1 MPRIRGI
8 LRRRSI
14 STFCPRSVMS
24 ANSHRLTILS
34 PEEIDDLYSPPR
46 FTDKERELYFA
57 LEPTEREIATSKR
70 GAVGVYFILLLGYF
84 KAKRRFFDAALETV
98 EGDIQYIV
106 SRHFPDVRA
115 RLLQT
120 PSRPTIQS
128 LQNHVLEL
136 HQFRHWKPSLRDA
149 MVERLAHLAM
159 RSTQP
164 RYLLREALQYLERES
179 IVTPPYTVLQDI
191 VGEVVAGERTRL
203 TERLKKALTPAASIN
218 LDALLQADGFMYRI
232 SILKQD
238 LNDFSY
244 KALKEEVGRRQSF
257 QPLHTF
263 AQKFLLNAKISQESS
278 KYYASL
284 VMYYTVYKLQRMT
297 PLVARLYLLC
307 FAYHRYRQ
315 INDHLIEAFMVRVDA
330 YTRQAK
336 LASEVAMQQALIQ
349 GSENLKAAGE
359 ILNLFVDESLPH
371 DASFAMVKA
380 KAFTFLDR
388 ERIPTVA
395 DYMRNIAF
403 DKIGFQWAF
412 YTSLSLA
419 IKKNLRHLFV
429 ELDFVGRVEDA
440 PLTEAVR
447 FLQEHLRQGHSPRQ
461 IDLSV
466 FPLKIVPTRLRRY
479 LFIPGKGKDRT
490 RRLEV
495 DRYEFL
501 VYRLLC
507 DAIAAGNVYVRESNE
522 YRSFEDDLISDERW
536 RNKDAVLRDV
546 DAPILRVPIQITLD
560 ALRTELEE
568 KLRRVNARISDKAN
582 THITIRGK
590 ASKRRWS
597 LSYAALDEAAENPF
611 YAQIPG
617 IGIADLLWFVAGKA
631 KYMDAFTH
639 VIERF
644 VKQPLD
650 PREVMAGIVAMG
662 TNMGLGKMAEV
673 SGISYSSLLN
683 TARSY
688 IRQETIRAAN
698 DAISN
703 AIAKLSAFPLFNI
716 RNEVHSSSD
725 GQRFETQVDTL
736 KARHSPKYFG
746 LKKGVSVCTVVANH
760 VPINGAV
767 IGAHEHE
774 SHFVFD
780 LLFNNTTDI
789 RPERHSTDTHG
800 TNQVNFWVL
809 HAFGYRF
816 APRYRD
822 LRSKTDT
829 LVGFHSPS
837 HYRDALIKPSR
848 KINEPLIVSEWP
860 NIQRIMASLGQ
871 KEVTQSTI
879 IRKLSSYARQ
889 NRTKKALWELDN
901 IYRTIY
907 ILDFIDDIQL
917 RQSVQKALNRGEAYH
932 RFRRAIAYVNSG
944 KFRVRTE
951 EQQQIWNDC
960 SRLIANAIVFYNT
973 ALISKLYDQKLAAG
987 DLETI
992 ELLKGMSPVAWQNV
1006 NLFGNFEFS
1015 QTEVEIDLDSIA
1027 AAFGDPAQWARLKN
1041 QLGESDFD

>member
-1 MPRIRGI
+1 M
-8 LRRRSI
+8 
-14 STFCPRSVMS
+14 T

-34 PEEIDDLYSPPR
+34 PEEIDDLYTPPR

-57 LEPTEREIATSKR
+57 LDTTEDEIATSRR
-70 GAVGVYFILLLGYF
+70 GAVGVYFVLLLGYF
-84 KAKRRFFDAALETV
+84 KAKRRFFDAALDAV

-106 SRHFPDVRA
+106 ARYFPDVRA

-120 PSRPTIQS
+120 PSRPTILA
-128 LQNHVLEL
+128 LQDRVLEL
-136 HQFRHWKPSLRDA
+136 HQFHHWKPSLRGA
-149 MVERLAHLAM
+149 MVERLSHLAM

-164 RYLLREALQYLERES
+164 RYLLREALQYLERDS
-179 IVTPPYTVLQDI
+179 IVAPPYTVLQDV
-191 VGEVVAGERTRL
+191 VGEAVAGERNRL
-203 TERLKKALTPAASIN
+203 TDLLKKALTPAARRD

-232 SILKQD
+232 SLLKQD

-257 QPLHTF
+257 KPLHIF
-263 AQKFLLNAKISQESS
+263 AQKFLANTHISQESS

-284 VMYYTVYKLQRMT
+284 VMYYTVYKLQRMD

-315 INDHLIEAFMVRVDA
+315 INDHLVEAFMVRVEA

-336 LASEVAMQQALIQ
+336 LAGEEAMQQALIE

-359 ILNLFVDESLPH
+359 ILNLFVDESLPN
-371 DASFAMVKA
+371 DASFASVKA

-403 DKIGFQWAF
+403 DKVGFQWTF
-412 YTSLSLA
+412 YTSLSLT

-429 ELDFVGRVEDA
+429 ELNFVGRVKDA
-440 PLTEAVR
+440 PLTEAVN
-447 FLQEHLRQGHSPRQ
+447 FLQQHLRQGHTPRQ
-461 IDLSV
+461 IDPTV
-466 FPLKIVPTRLRRY
+466 FPLKMVPKRLRRY
-479 LFIPGKGKDRT
+479 LFVLEKGPDRT

-507 DAIAAGNVYVRESNE
+507 DAIAAGNVYVQESNE

-536 RNKDAVLRDV
+536 KNKDAVLRDV
-546 DAPILRVPIQITLD
+546 DAPILRAPIQITLD

-568 KLRRVNARISDKAN
+568 KFKRVNARISEKEN
-582 THITIRGK
+582 THVTIRGK
-590 ASKRRWS
+590 ADKRRWN
-597 LSYAALDEAAENPF
+597 LSYAALDDAAENPF
-611 YAQIPG
+611 YKQIPG
-617 IGIADLLWFVAGKA
+617 IGVADLLWFVAGKSQ
-631 KYMDAFTH
+631 YMDAFTH

-644 VKQPLD
+644 VKQTLE
-650 PREVMAGIVAMG
+650 PREVMACIVAMG

-673 SGISYSSLLN
+673 SGISYSSLAS

-688 IRQETIRAAN
+688 VRRETIRAAN
-698 DAISN
+698 DAIAN
-703 AIAKLSAFPLFNI
+703 ATARLSAFPLFNI

-725 GQRFETQVDTL
+725 GQRFETQTDTL

-746 LKKGVSVCTVVANH
+746 LKKGVSVCTVIANH
-760 VPINGAV
+760 VPINGTV

-774 SHFVFD
+774 SHYVFD

-822 LRSKTDT
+822 LRSKTGT
-829 LVGFHSPS
+829 LVGFRAPG
-837 HYRDALIKPSR
+837 HYGDALIKPSR
-848 KINEPLIVSEWP
+848 KINEALIVSEWP

-973 ALISKLYDQKLAAG
+973 SLISKIYDQKLVAG
-987 DLETI
+987 DLEAI
-992 ELLKGMSPVAWQNV
+992 EILKGMSPVAWRNI

-1015 QTEVEIDLDSIA
+1015 QSEVEIDLDAIA
-1027 AAFGDPAQWARLKN
+1027 AAFGDPATWATIEGALA
-1041 QLGESDFD
+1041 ESDFD